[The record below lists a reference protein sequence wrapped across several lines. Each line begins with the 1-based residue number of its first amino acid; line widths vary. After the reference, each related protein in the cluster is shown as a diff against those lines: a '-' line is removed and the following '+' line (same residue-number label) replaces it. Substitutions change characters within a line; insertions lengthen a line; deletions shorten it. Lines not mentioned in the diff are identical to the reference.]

1 MLKLS
6 RAQRPWGPEGSL
18 GSEEDSNAHLL
29 GTLTLLEL
37 RTSVPPVQSKLRIT
51 NALSR
56 GNLKKGALDH
66 ECPALESGTCLQH
79 RKVHTRPG
87 SLTPHEGRPSHST
100 CPCAPLGTRSG
111 QRPASVLSVT
121 MGPKCTVAKA
131 PSPDLSAAL
140 APSEMKIL
148 PRQALGCCPAE
159 RLGRCPGVPCRAPLG
174 SLPR

>member
-79 RKVHTRPG
+79 RKVSTHTARVPDSTRRTPQ
-87 SLTPHEGRPSHST
+87 SLYLPVCTAGDT
-100 CPCAPLGTRSG
+100 QWAAPCIS
-111 QRPASVLSVT
+111 SFCHN
-121 MGPKCTVAKA
+121 GPKVHCGK
-131 PSPDLSAAL
+131 
-140 APSEMKIL
+140 
-148 PRQALGCCPAE
+148 
-159 RLGRCPGVPCRAPLG
+159 G
-174 SLPR
+174 SFSRSFCSSGTE